1 MIPPEIIGLI
11 GVGLLLALLV
21 TGMPIAMGAMLAGFL
36 GIWYLA
42 GIEPALVT
50 LGTAPFSRAAT
61 YVFLI
66 IPLFVLMG
74 YVAFEAGLAKN
85 AFETAKRWLGHI
97 PGGVAMAVIAGN
109 AAFGAC
115 SGSSIAATAT
125 MGKISLPEMERLNYS
140 PRLAA
145 GVIAATGT
153 FASMIPPS
161 GMLVVYAIM
170 SEVSVGQM
178 LLAGLIPGF
187 ITAVLY
193 AALLYLRIKRN
204 PSIAGGIMASSSW
217 RERFR
222 SLPQIWAVGVIA
234 VVIIGGIYTG
244 IFTPIEAAGISAF
257 VSLILLLIRKRLKS
271 WASFKEALLS
281 TGKTTAMI
289 FFLIVGFVIFAHFVA
304 LSRLPSSIMDWIFAL
319 GLNRYIVLA
328 LIIVVYILLGM
339 VMDALGILLVT
350 LSVTL
355 PIITTLGFDPIW
367 FGVIIVKLCE
377 IGAVTPPVGINVYV
391 VKGIAPNIP
400 MGDVFWG
407 ALPFVIA
414 DVACLVLLI
423 ALPQIVLFLPNTML

>member
-74 YVAFEAGLAKN
+74 YIAFEAGLAKN

-204 PSIAGGIMASSSW
+204 PSIAGGMMASSSW

-222 SLPQIWAVGVIA
+222 SLPQIWAVGA
-234 VVIIGGIYTG
+234 
-244 IFTPIEAAGISAF
+244 
-257 VSLILLLIRKRLKS
+257 R
-271 WASFKEALLS
+271 
-281 TGKTTAMI
+281 
-289 FFLIVGFVIFAHFVA
+289 
-304 LSRLPSSIMDWIFAL
+304 
-319 GLNRYIVLA
+319 
-328 LIIVVYILLGM
+328 VY
-339 VMDALGILLVT
+339 
-350 LSVTL
+350 S
-355 PIITTLGFDPIW
+355 P
-367 FGVIIVKLCE
+367 
-377 IGAVTPPVGINVYV
+377 
-391 VKGIAPNIP
+391 APN
-400 MGDVFWG
+400 
-407 ALPFVIA
+407 
-414 DVACLVLLI
+414 
-423 ALPQIVLFLPNTML
+423 QQ